1 MWIDFEDLKVLDIL
15 KLVYNG
21 VLNIHDTWKDNG
33 KTYWCHNFVFV
44 MINKFTSKFERLI
57 GPRHLQKNFHND
69 GYFIVKKLYCK
80 FNDSVS
86 KLL

>member
-1 MWIDFEDLKVLDIL
+1 M

-21 VLNIHDTWKDNG
+21 VLNIHDSWKDNG
-33 KTYWCHNFVFV
+33 KTIILCHKFLFVI
-44 MINKFTSKFERLI
+44 INKFTSKFERQLNNI
-57 GPRHLQKNFHND
+57 YFTNWTKDPTVGTNFHND

-86 KLL
+86 KFL